1 MSENLSAQNPTK
13 KSILPPIMVMGL
25 FFAIFGFIT
34 WLNSV
39 LIPYLKI
46 ACELSQTSQYEQY
59 LVTFA
64 FFISYTIM
72 ALPASFLLEQTGF
85 KRGMVIGL
93 GIIALGCLVFI
104 PAAQARNFNLFLV
117 GIFIQGAGLALL
129 QTAVNPYVAV
139 LGAPESA
146 AQRISLMG
154 ICNKFAGI
162 IAPPLMGYILLKD
175 SDKLEASLKTLP
187 LAIKNEQLQLLA
199 NKVIMPYGILTAF
212 VLLIA
217 GLLYFIYLPELNLN
231 NPEKSSANN
240 NIQTNK
246 TSILQF
252 PSVFLGA
259 FAIFAYVGA
268 EVIVGDTI
276 ISYAKNL
283 SYTSEEATL
292 FPSLALVAMLVGYV
306 VAIFA
311 IPKYISQE
319 ESLIVCV
326 ALGVVF
332 MLGTV
337 FLKGDLS
344 IYSLALLGLANSV
357 MWPAIFPLGIA
368 KLGKFT
374 EKGSAIM
381 IMGISGGAVLPLV
394 YGFMAN
400 LVGLQQAYWVLLPC
414 YLYILYFALI
424 GHKK

>member
-1 MSENLSAQNPTK
+1 MSDKLTAQ
-13 KSILPPIMVMGL
+13 KSILPPIVVMGV

-72 ALPASFLLEQTGF
+72 ALPASFLLEKTGF

-93 GIIALGCLVFI
+93 VIIAVGCLTFI
-104 PAAQARNFNLFLV
+104 PAAQNRTFSIFLI

-146 AQRISLMG
+146 AQRISIMG
-154 ICNKFAGI
+154 ICNKLAGI

-175 SDKLEASLKTLP
+175 TDKLEVSLKELTRDLQVE
-187 LAIKNEQLQLLA
+187 KLQLLA
-199 NKVIMPYGILTAF
+199 DKVILPYGILTVF
-212 VLLIA
+212 ILLIA
-217 GLLYFIYLPELNLN
+217 LLLYFIHLPEISLNKADESTKDTLN
-231 NPEKSSANN
+231 GTQES
-240 NIQTNK
+240 TK
-246 TSILQF
+246 TSIFQF

-259 FAIFAYVGA
+259 LAIFFYVGA

-276 ISYAKNL
+276 ITYAKQIGFTAEQANF
-283 SYTSEEATL
+283 

-306 VAIFA
+306 LAIFC

-319 ESLIVCV
+319 KSLIVCCV
-326 ALGVVF
+326 LGIF
-332 MLGTV
+332 LMFGAV
-337 FLKGDLS
+337 FLKGEMS
-344 IYSLALLGLANSV
+344 IYALALLGLANSV

-381 IMGISGGAVLPLV
+381 IMGISGGAFLPLI
-394 YGFMAN
+394 YGVLATKY
-400 LVGLQQAYWVLLPC
+400 GLQAGYWVLLPC
-414 YLYILYFALI
+414 YLYILYFAVA
-424 GHKK
+424 GYKK

>member
-1 MSENLSAQNPTK
+1 MSDKLSSQ
-13 KSILPPIMVMGL
+13 KSILPPIVVMGI

-72 ALPASFLLEQTGF
+72 ALPASFLLEKTGF

-93 GIIALGCLVFI
+93 VIIAVGCLTFI
-104 PAAQARNFNLFLV
+104 PAAHARSFSIFLI

-146 AQRISLMG
+146 AQRISIMG
-154 ICNKFAGI
+154 ICNKLAGI

-175 SDKLEASLKTLP
+175 TDKLEASLKELSREMQVE
-187 LAIKNEQLQLLA
+187 KLQLLA
-199 NKVIMPYGILTAF
+199 DKVILPYGILTVF
-212 VLLIA
+212 ILLIA
-217 GLLYFIYLPELNLN
+217 LLLYFIHLPEISLNKTD
-231 NPEKSSANN
+231 ESAKD
-240 NIQTNK
+240 IQQSTK
-246 TSILQF
+246 TSIFQF

-259 FAIFAYVGA
+259 LAIFFYVGA

-276 ISYAKNL
+276 ITYAKSLKFTAEQANF
-283 SYTSEEATL
+283 

-306 VAIFA
+306 LAIFC

-319 ESLIVCV
+319 KSLIICCL
-326 ALGVVF
+326 LGIF
-332 MLGTV
+332 LMFGAV
-337 FLKGDLS
+337 FLKGEMS
-344 IYSLALLGLANSV
+344 IYALALLGLTNSV

-381 IMGISGGAVLPLV
+381 IMGISGGAFLPLI
-394 YGFMAN
+394 YGVLATKY
-400 LVGLQQAYWVLLPC
+400 GLQAGYWVLLPC
-414 YLYILYFALI
+414 YLYILYFAVV
-424 GHKK
+424 GYKK

>member
-1 MSENLSAQNPTK
+1 MSEKLSKQ
-13 KSILPPIMVMGL
+13 KSILPPIVIMGI

-72 ALPASFLLEQTGF
+72 ALPASFLLEKTGF

-93 GIIALGCLVFI
+93 VIIAVGCLAFI
-104 PAAQARNFNLFLV
+104 PAAQTRTFSVFLI

-146 AQRISLMG
+146 AQRISIMG
-154 ICNKFAGI
+154 ICNKLAGI

-175 SDKLEASLKTLP
+175 TDNLETSLKLLTRNLQVE
-187 LAIKNEQLQLLA
+187 KLQLLA
-199 NKVIMPYGILTAF
+199 DKVILPYGILTIF
-212 VLLIA
+212 ILLIA
-217 GLLYFIYLPELNLN
+217 FLLNFIYLPQISLN
-231 NPEKSSANN
+231 NAENTTKEVQQS
-240 NIQTNK
+240 TK
-246 TSILQF
+246 TSIFQF

-259 FAIFAYVGA
+259 FAIFFYVGA

-276 ISYAKNL
+276 ITYAKSLKFTAEQANF
-283 SYTSEEATL
+283 

-306 VAIFA
+306 LAIFT

-319 ESLIVCV
+319 KSLVVCCV
-326 ALGVVF
+326 LGILLMF
-332 MLGTV
+332 GAV
-337 FLKGDLS
+337 FLEKDMS

-368 KLGKFT
+368 NLGKFT

-381 IMGISGGAVLPLV
+381 IMGISGGAFLPLI
-394 YGFMAN
+394 YGFLATN
-400 LVGLQQAYWVLLPC
+400 YGLQAGYWVLLPC
-414 YLYILYFALI
+414 YLYILYFATV
-424 GHKK
+424 GYKK

>member
-1 MSENLSAQNPTK
+1 MSEKLSKQ
-13 KSILPPIMVMGL
+13 KSILPPIVIMGI

-72 ALPASFLLEQTGF
+72 ALPASFLLEKTGF

-93 GIIALGCLVFI
+93 VIIAVGCLAII
-104 PAAQARNFNLFLV
+104 PAAQTRTFSVFLV

-146 AQRISLMG
+146 AQRISIMG
-154 ICNKFAGI
+154 ICNKLAGI

-175 SDKLEASLKTLP
+175 TDNLEASLKLLTRNLQVE
-187 LAIKNEQLQLLA
+187 KLQLLA
-199 NKVIMPYGILTAF
+199 DKVILPYGILTIF
-212 VLLIA
+212 ILLIA
-217 GLLYFIYLPELNLN
+217 FLLNFIYLPQISLNDTKN
-231 NPEKSSANN
+231 T
-240 NIQTNK
+240 TNEVQQSTK
-246 TSILQF
+246 TSIFQF

-259 FAIFAYVGA
+259 FAIFFYVGA

-276 ISYAKNL
+276 ITYAKSLKFTAEQANF
-283 SYTSEEATL
+283 

-306 VAIFA
+306 LAIFT

-319 ESLIVCV
+319 KSLVVCCV
-326 ALGVVF
+326 LGILLMF
-332 MLGTV
+332 GAV
-337 FLKGDLS
+337 FLEKDMS

-368 KLGKFT
+368 NLGKFT
-374 EKGSAIM
+374 EKGSAII
-381 IMGISGGAVLPLV
+381 IMGISGGAFLPLI
-394 YGFMAN
+394 YGFLATN
-400 LVGLQQAYWVLLPC
+400 YGLQAGYWVLLPC
-414 YLYILYFALI
+414 YLYILYFATV
-424 GHKK
+424 GYKK

>member
-1 MSENLSAQNPTK
+1 MSDKLQNQ
-13 KSILPPIMVMGL
+13 KSILPPIVVMGV

-72 ALPASFLLEQTGF
+72 ALPASFLLEKTGF

-93 GIIALGCLVFI
+93 VIIAVGCLTFI
-104 PAAQARNFNLFLV
+104 PAAYARSFTVFLI

-146 AQRISLMG
+146 AQRISIMG
-154 ICNKFAGI
+154 ICNKLAGI

-175 SDKLEASLKTLP
+175 TDQLEANLRELSRGMQLEK
-187 LAIKNEQLQLLA
+187 LQLLA
-199 NKVIMPYGILTAF
+199 DKVILPYGILTVF
-212 VLLIA
+212 ILLIA
-217 GLLYFIYLPELNLN
+217 FLLNFIYLPEISLNKTENLTN
-231 NPEKSSANN
+231 NT
-240 NIQTNK
+240 QQDTK
-246 TSILQF
+246 TSIFQF

-259 FAIFAYVGA
+259 LAIFFYVGA

-276 ISYAKNL
+276 ITYAKSLKFTAEQANF
-283 SYTSEEATL
+283 
-292 FPSLALVAMLVGYV
+292 FPSLALVAMLVGYFL
-306 VAIFA
+306 AIFA

-319 ESLIVCV
+319 KSLIVCCI
-326 ALGVVF
+326 LGILL
-332 MLGTV
+332 MLGAV
-337 FLKGDLS
+337 FLQKDMS
-344 IYSLALLGLANSV
+344 IYALALLGLANSV

-381 IMGISGGAVLPLV
+381 IMGISGGAFLPLV
-394 YGFMAN
+394 YGFLATN
-400 LVGLQQAYWVLLPC
+400 YGLQAGYWVLLPC
-414 YLYILYFALI
+414 YLYILYFAVV
-424 GHKK
+424 GYKK

>member
-1 MSENLSAQNPTK
+1 MSEKLSQQ
-13 KSILPPIMVMGL
+13 KSILPPIVVMGV

-72 ALPASFLLEQTGF
+72 ALPASFLLEKTGF

-93 GIIALGCLVFI
+93 VIIAVGCLVFI
-104 PAAQARNFNLFLV
+104 PAAQTRTFSVFLI

-146 AQRISLMG
+146 AQRISIMG
-154 ICNKFAGI
+154 ICNKLAGI

-175 SDKLEASLKTLP
+175 TDNLEANLKLLTRNLQVE
-187 LAIKNEQLQLLA
+187 KLQLLA
-199 NKVIMPYGILTAF
+199 DKVILPYGILTIF
-212 VLLIA
+212 ILLIA
-217 GLLYFIYLPELNLN
+217 FLLNFIYLPQISLN
-231 NPEKSSANN
+231 NTQNTTKEVQQS
-240 NIQTNK
+240 TK
-246 TSILQF
+246 TSIFEF

-259 FAIFAYVGA
+259 LAIFFYVGA

-276 ISYAKNL
+276 ITYAKSLKFTAEQANF
-283 SYTSEEATL
+283 

-306 VAIFA
+306 LAIFT

-319 ESLIVCV
+319 KSLVVCCI
-326 ALGVVF
+326 LGILLMF
-332 MLGTV
+332 GAV
-337 FLKGDLS
+337 FLGKELS

-368 KLGKFT
+368 NLGKFT

-381 IMGISGGAVLPLV
+381 IMGISGGAFLPLI
-394 YGFMAN
+394 YGFLATKY
-400 LVGLQQAYWVLLPC
+400 GLQAGYWVLLPC
-414 YLYILYFALI
+414 YLYILYFAVV
-424 GHKK
+424 GYKK

>member
-1 MSENLSAQNPTK
+1 MSEKLSQQ
-13 KSILPPIMVMGL
+13 KSILPPIVVMGV

-72 ALPASFLLEQTGF
+72 ALPASFLLEKTGF

-93 GIIALGCLVFI
+93 VIIAVGCLVFI
-104 PAAQARNFNLFLV
+104 PAAQTRTFSVFLI

-146 AQRISLMG
+146 AQRISIMG
-154 ICNKFAGI
+154 ICNKLAGI

-175 SDKLEASLKTLP
+175 TDNLEANLKL
-187 LAIKNEQLQLLA
+187 LARNLQVEKLQLLA
-199 NKVIMPYGILTAF
+199 DKVILPYGILTIF
-212 VLLIA
+212 ILLIA
-217 GLLYFIYLPELNLN
+217 FLLNFIYLPQISLN
-231 NPEKSSANN
+231 NTQNTTKEVQQS
-240 NIQTNK
+240 TK
-246 TSILQF
+246 TSIFEF

-259 FAIFAYVGA
+259 LAIFFYVGA

-276 ISYAKNL
+276 ITYAKSLKFTAEQANF
-283 SYTSEEATL
+283 

-306 VAIFA
+306 LAIFT

-319 ESLIVCV
+319 KSLIVCCI
-326 ALGVVF
+326 LGILLMF
-332 MLGTV
+332 GAV
-337 FLKGDLS
+337 FLEKELS

-368 KLGKFT
+368 NLGKFT

-381 IMGISGGAVLPLV
+381 IMGISGGAFLPLI
-394 YGFMAN
+394 YGFLATN
-400 LVGLQQAYWVLLPC
+400 YGLQAGYWVLLPC
-414 YLYILYFALI
+414 YLYILYFAVV
-424 GHKK
+424 GYKK

>member
-1 MSENLSAQNPTK
+1 MSDKLTAQ
-13 KSILPPIMVMGL
+13 KSILPPIVVMGV

-72 ALPASFLLEQTGF
+72 ALPASFLLEKTGF

-93 GIIALGCLVFI
+93 VIIAVGCLTFI
-104 PAAQARNFNLFLV
+104 PAAQNRTFSIFLI

-146 AQRISLMG
+146 AQRISIMG
-154 ICNKFAGI
+154 ICNKLAGI

-175 SDKLEASLKTLP
+175 TDKLEVSLKELTRDLQVE
-187 LAIKNEQLQLLA
+187 KLQLLA
-199 NKVIMPYGILTAF
+199 DKVILPYGILTVF
-212 VLLIA
+212 ILLIA
-217 GLLYFIYLPELNLN
+217 LLLYFIHLPEISLNKADESTKDTLN
-231 NPEKSSANN
+231 GTQES
-240 NIQTNK
+240 TK
-246 TSILQF
+246 TSIFQF

-259 FAIFAYVGA
+259 LAIFFYVGA

-276 ISYAKNL
+276 ITYAKQIGFTAEQANF
-283 SYTSEEATL
+283 

-306 VAIFA
+306 LAIFC

-319 ESLIVCV
+319 KSLIVCCV
-326 ALGVVF
+326 LGIF
-332 MLGTV
+332 LMFGAV
-337 FLKGDLS
+337 FLKGEMS
-344 IYSLALLGLANSV
+344 IYALALLGLANSV

-381 IMGISGGAVLPLV
+381 IMGISGGAFLPLI
-394 YGFMAN
+394 YGYLATDY
-400 LVGLQQAYWVLLPC
+400 GLQAGYWVLLPC
-414 YLYILYFALI
+414 YLYILYFAVA
-424 GHKK
+424 GYKK

>member
-1 MSENLSAQNPTK
+1 MSDKLTAQ
-13 KSILPPIMVMGL
+13 KSILPPIVVMGV

-72 ALPASFLLEQTGF
+72 ALPASFLLEKTGF

-93 GIIALGCLVFI
+93 VIIAVGCLTFI
-104 PAAQARNFNLFLV
+104 PAAQSRTFSIFLI

-146 AQRISLMG
+146 AQRISIMG
-154 ICNKFAGI
+154 ICNKLAGI

-175 SDKLEASLKTLP
+175 TDKLEASLKELSRGMQVE
-187 LAIKNEQLQLLA
+187 KLQLLA
-199 NKVIMPYGILTAF
+199 DKVILPYGILTVF
-212 VLLIA
+212 ILLIA
-217 GLLYFIYLPELNLN
+217 SLLYFIHLPEISLNKTD
-231 NPEKSSANN
+231 ESTK
-240 NIQTNK
+240 NIQESTK
-246 TSILQF
+246 TSIFQF

-259 FAIFAYVGA
+259 LAIFFYVGA

-276 ISYAKNL
+276 ITYAKSLKFTAEQANF
-283 SYTSEEATL
+283 

-306 VAIFA
+306 LAIFC

-319 ESLIVCV
+319 KSLIVCCV
-326 ALGVVF
+326 LGILLMF
-332 MLGTV
+332 GAV
-337 FLKGDLS
+337 FLNGEMS
-344 IYSLALLGLANSV
+344 IYALALLGLANSV

-381 IMGISGGAVLPLV
+381 IMGISGGAFLPLI
-394 YGFMAN
+394 YGYLATN
-400 LVGLQQAYWVLLPC
+400 YGLQAGYWVLLPC
-414 YLYILYFALI
+414 YLYILYFAVA
-424 GHKK
+424 GYKK